1 MNAVQRL
8 RAAGYTRRQIAESV
22 GVTRHAVGFWER
34 GLRFPSRENH
44 GGLIRLA
51 DAKGLRLLAEDFH
64 AAPDRG
70 GMPSIGDLSR
80 AAP

>member
-8 RAAGYTRRQIAESV
+8 RAAGYTRNEIARAL

-34 GLRFPSRENH
+34 GLRFPSREAH

-51 DAKGLRLLAEDFH
+51 EAKGLRLLAEDFH
-64 AAPDRG
+64 AEPDL
-70 GMPSIGDLSR
+70 GDGQHKR
-80 AAP
+80 PVKGAA